1 MYLKSLTLHGFKS
14 FADKTH
20 FEFHKGVTG
29 IVGPNGCGKSNVVDA
44 IRWVLGETS
53 AKALRGEEM
62 ADVIFNGT
70 DKRKPVGLAEV
81 VLTMADCEQALNVA
95 FNEMAICRRVFRDG
109 RSEYRMNGTICRL
122 KDINDLFANTGIGRA
137 AYSIMAQGQIDML
150 LSSKPEDRRMVFEE
164 AAGITRFKSQK
175 KEALRKL
182 EYTEANLL
190 RVADIIAEVKRQMGT
205 LQRQAAK
212 ARRYQTL
219 LDDVRMFDTHLAYK
233 HYSEFSAEKGESENH
248 VRMMTAQLEEVQTR
262 LLAAETEAHE
272 TREAYHTVES
282 QINQLRQQSQELRSQ
297 VQSAE
302 GRIGFNNE
310 RSEELHG
317 RIRQNEEQIE
327 GGQQLLD
334 QQRREMIT
342 ADEQVIAIRETIEMR
357 QGALNE
363 HLSQHNSILP
373 DRSRLDTDRRVARES
388 IRQFEGQIAAAEARA
403 NSLTNQISSDRQR
416 YETLAHDRQ
425 TAAHARETSQVEF
438 DDLQHQIHEL
448 EETRN
453 ELEEKAKSCARE
465 MIEKRRQRD
474 ALSEQ
479 LNELQR
485 SVTQRRSRVEVLE
498 QLLQKGEG
506 LAEGTQQVLKGLD
519 NPEVFSVGVRGI
531 LSSSIEVDPEYI
543 SAIESALR
551 DHLQAVLLTD
561 SELAAQIL
569 DRLSNKQLG
578 KAALLPN
585 DFATMR
591 CAQDR
596 QLLPEGGVAWAVD
609 KVRAKP
615 GAQNIIDQLLCNV
628 LIVEDLHTALRVKR
642 QHGDLAIATLK
653 GEFIAIDGVIYGG
666 ASKEE
671 AASMLRREAEVR
683 TLRSELEGFEYQ
695 LLEKEEA
702 ELTLRS
708 QLEEMQ
714 REEVSLR
721 EQSQRAR
728 EVVQRALQQA
738 TTKLESIEWD
748 QNQIGTRMSAAESQ
762 IAQQREAA
770 AMAQEQLESIR
781 IREAE
786 LEIEMEAFLRRELES
801 SERLNEL
808 RTALVLEQNSLQA
821 IERQKAPMATRL
833 HELEASIQRFDAEIN
848 TWRARIESSAA
859 ENARFAEQVESQ
871 RAAIGSIEEH
881 LANKTDERVA
891 SFEKVTALENQLVA
905 LRQQA
910 SGLNESRN
918 RLEVQLTRVD
928 LRLENL
934 INQVQE
940 RYSFHIS
947 AFEPDYH
954 ALMYSISEQKS
965 GRNRS
970 EKRKVTMTG
979 GKETDEP
986 ASAPAAEV
994 EVEAEPPAADLTE
1007 STTEAEPAFIEED
1020 DSDLSPLERE
1030 ALALERA
1037 QQAFNNAAA
1046 APAEP
1051 RPFVPSITQSADL
1064 SDDDLEAIAI
1074 PGEEGEPDWDYVSEV
1089 VGELRQR
1096 LESIGPVN
1104 LDAIQEFEELEERHN
1119 FLDTQ
1124 HNDLVNS
1131 KEELLQVI
1139 AKINETT
1146 KTMFSE
1152 TFNLVRNF
1160 FHNNF
1165 KELFG
1170 PTAKADLMLTDEN
1183 DPLESGI
1190 EIIAKPPG
1198 KKLQTISLLS
1208 GGERS
1213 MTAVALLFSIYQ
1225 VKPSPFCVLDE
1236 LDAPLDESNISRF
1249 LKMLD
1254 NFIENSQFII
1264 VTHNKRTMSR
1274 ADVIY
1279 GVTMQEFGISKPV
1292 GVRMTAEDKRPS
1304 RSEELRLQA
1313 QAAAEMGHHDEG
1325 LEGEDAAAAAAS
1337 RDDDDEEATDVT
1349 SSSEP
1354 PVEDQAAADSQAQ
1367 SAAFAKAFTNAR
1379 VDEFEKTEGP
1389 FTPSQAAAAEPKAK
1403 SKAKAKKAKAE
1414 APAEPQAPAEVEA
1427 ASESEPSSREPGPEE
1442 EPALAS

>member
-81 VLTMADCEQALNVA
+81 VLTMADCEQALGVEY
-95 FNEMAICRRVFRDG
+95 NEVAICRRVFRDG
-109 RSEYRMNGTICRL
+109 RSEYRLNNTVCRL
-122 KDINDLFANTGIGRA
+122 KDINDLFSGTGIGRQ

-164 AAGITRFKSQK
+164 AAGITKFKGQK

-190 RVADIIAEVKRQMGT
+190 RVADVIAEVKRQMGT

-219 LDDVRMFDTHLAYK
+219 LDDVRMFDTHLA
-233 HYSEFSAEKGESENH
+233 HRQYSEYSAEKSESENH
-248 VRMMTAQLEEVQTR
+248 VRMMTEQLEHLQTR
-262 LLAAETEAHE
+262 LQATEQEATE
-272 TREAYHTVES
+272 TREAYHSVES

-310 RSEELHG
+310 RNEELQG
-317 RIRQNEEQIE
+317 RIRQNEEQIQQ
-327 GGQQLLD
+327 GQQHLE
-334 QQRREMIT
+334 QQRADMIS
-342 ADEQVIAIRETIEMR
+342 ADEQLISIRENIETR
-357 QGALNE
+357 QMSLNE
-363 HLSQHNSILP
+363 HLSVHNSILP
-373 DRSRLDTDRRVARES
+373 DRSRLDSDRRAVRES
-388 IRQFEGQIAAAEARA
+388 IRQFEGQIAAADARA
-403 NSLTNQISSDRQR
+403 QSLTNQISADRQR
-416 YETLAHDRQ
+416 HETLAHDRQ
-425 TAAHARETSQVEF
+425 SSAQAKETSQIEF
-438 DDLQHQIHEL
+438 DNLQSEIQDLEQTRDEL
-448 EETRN
+448 D
-453 ELEEKAKSCARE
+453 EKAKNCARDI
-465 MIEKRRQRD
+465 IEKRAQRD
-474 ALSEQ
+474 ALNEE
-479 LNELQR
+479 LTELQR
-485 SVTQRRSRVEVLE
+485 AVTQRRSRIEIIE

-519 NPEVFSVGVRGI
+519 NPEVFSVGVRG
-531 LSSSIEVDPEYI
+531 LLASSIEVEPQFI
-543 SAIESALR
+543 AAIEAALR

-578 KAALLPN
+578 KAAILPH

-591 CAQDR
+591 AVPDR
-596 QLLPEGGVAWAVD
+596 QLVPEGGIAWAVD
-609 KVRAKP
+609 KVKARQ
-615 GAQNIIDQLLCNV
+615 GVQELTDRLLNNV
-628 LIVEDLHTALRVKR
+628 LIVEDLHTALRLKKQLRDV
-642 QHGDLAIATLK
+642 AIATMK
-653 GEFIAIDGVIYGG
+653 GEFIGADGVIHGG
-666 ASKEE
+666 ATKEE

-683 TLRSELEGFEYQ
+683 TLKVELEGYEYQ
-695 LLEKEEA
+695 VLEKEEA
-702 ELTLRS
+702 VDQLRA
-708 QLEEMQ
+708 QVEEMQ
-714 REEVSLR
+714 REELTLR

-728 EVVQRALQQA
+728 EGFSQLTGKLSVVQRALQQA
-738 TTKLESIEWD
+738 TTKLESVEWD
-748 QNQIGTRMSAAESQ
+748 QNQITSRIQAAEAQ
-762 IAQQREAA
+762 IAWQREESSV
-770 AMAQEQLESIR
+770 AQEQLEGAR
-781 IREAE
+781 IHEGE
-786 LEIEMEAFLRRELES
+786 LEVEMEAFLRRELES

-808 RTALVLEQNSLQA
+808 RTALALEQSALQSL
-821 IERQKAPMATRL
+821 ERQKAPMATRL
-833 HELEASIQRFDAEIN
+833 HELEASIQRFDLEIN
-848 TWRARIESSAA
+848 TWRSRMEQSIA

-871 RAAIGSIEEH
+871 RGAIEAIDEH
-881 LANKTDERVA
+881 LQNKTEDRAAAFERVT
-891 SFEKVTALENQLVA
+891 ELENQLML
-905 LRQQA
+905 LRQQTT
-910 SGLNESRN
+910 GLSDSRN
-918 RLEVQLTRVD
+918 RIEVQLTRVD

-954 ALMYSISEQKS
+954 ALMYSIEEQKKS
-965 GRNRS
+965 RGRG
-970 EKRKVTMTG
+970 ERKKTAI
-979 GKETDEP
+979 
-986 ASAPAAEV
+986 ASAEM
-994 EVEAEPPAADLTE
+994 D
-1007 STTEAEPAFIEED
+1007 
-1020 DSDLSPLERE
+1020 
-1030 ALALERA
+1030 
-1037 QQAFNNAAA
+1037 
-1046 APAEP
+1046 
-1051 RPFVPSITQSADL
+1051 SADSGL
-1064 SDDDLEAIAI
+1064 VSESEDTASEISSEAVPIPVVDADDVDLEAIEI
-1074 PGEEGEPDWDYVSEV
+1074 PGEEGHPDWDFVNEV
-1089 VGELRQR
+1089 VGELRQK
-1096 LESIGPVN
+1096 LEGIGPVN

-1124 HNDLVNS
+1124 HNDLINS

-1146 KTMFSE
+1146 KLMFSE
-1152 TFNLVRNF
+1152 TFELVRGF

-1165 KELFG
+1165 RELFG
-1170 PTAKADLMLTDEN
+1170 PTAKADLMLTDDT

-1254 NFIENSQFII
+1254 NFIDNSQFII

-1279 GVTMQEFGISKPV
+1279 GVSMQEFGISKPI
-1292 GVRMTAEDKRPS
+1292 GVRMTTEDTRPTKQ
-1304 RSEELRLQA
+1304 EELRL
-1313 QAAAEMGHHDEG
+1313 AAEVAADEGHHEIEEQTPL
-1325 LEGEDAAAAAAS
+1325 LELTA
-1337 RDDDDEEATDVT
+1337 EESV
-1349 SSSEP
+1349 P
-1354 PVEDQAAADSQAQ
+1354 
-1367 SAAFAKAFTNAR
+1367 
-1379 VDEFEKTEGP
+1379 
-1389 FTPSQAAAAEPKAK
+1389 
-1403 SKAKAKKAKAE
+1403 
-1414 APAEPQAPAEVEA
+1414 APAE
-1427 ASESEPSSREPGPEE
+1427 EPV
-1442 EPALAS
+1442 LAS

>member
-81 VLTMADCEQALNVA
+81 VLTMADCEQTLGVEY
-95 FNEMAICRRVFRDG
+95 NEVAICRRVFRDG
-109 RSEYRMNGTICRL
+109 RSEYRLNNTVCRL
-122 KDINDLFANTGIGRA
+122 KDINDLFSGTGIGRQ

-164 AAGITRFKSQK
+164 AAGITKFKGQK

-190 RVADIIAEVKRQMGT
+190 RVADVIAEVKRQMGT

-219 LDDVRMFDTHLAYK
+219 LDDVRMFDTHLAHR
-233 HYSEFSAEKGESENH
+233 HYSEYSAEKAESENH
-248 VRMMTAQLEEVQTR
+248 VRMMTEQLEQLQVRLQTTEVE
-262 LLAAETEAHE
+262 AAE
-272 TREAYHTVES
+272 TREAYHSVES
-282 QINQLRQQSQELRSQ
+282 QINQLRQQAQELRSQ

-310 RSEELHG
+310 RNEELTG
-317 RIRQNEEQIE
+317 RIRQNEEHIQQ
-327 GGQQLLD
+327 GQQHLE
-334 QQRREMIT
+334 QQRMEMIS
-342 ADEQVIAIRETIEMR
+342 ADEQLISIRENIETR
-357 QGALNE
+357 QTDLNE
-363 HLSQHNSILP
+363 HLSVHNAILP
-373 DRSRLDTDRRVARES
+373 DRSRLDTDRRSVREA
-388 IRQFEGQIAAAEARA
+388 IRQFEGQIAAADARA
-403 NSLTNQISSDRQR
+403 QSLTNQIAADRQR
-416 YETLAHDRQ
+416 HETLAHDRQ
-425 TAAHARETSQVEF
+425 VSAEAKETSQIEF
-438 DDLQHQIHEL
+438 DNLQKEIQDL

-453 ELEEKAKSCARE
+453 ELEEKAKHCARE
-465 MIEKRRQRD
+465 IIEKRAQRD
-474 ALSEQ
+474 ALNEE

-485 SVTQRRSRVEVLE
+485 AVTQRRSRIEIIE

-519 NPEVFSVGVRGI
+519 NPEVYSVGVRG
-531 LSSSIEVDPEYI
+531 LLA
-543 SAIESALR
+543 SAIEVEPQFIAAIEAALR

-561 SELAAQIL
+561 SELASQIL

-578 KAALLPN
+578 KAALLPH

-591 CAQDR
+591 AVPDR
-596 QLLPEGGVAWAVD
+596 QLVPEGGIAWAID
-609 KVRAKP
+609 KVKARQ
-615 GAQNIIDQLLCNV
+615 GVQELTDRLLNNV
-628 LIVEDLHTALRVKR
+628 LIVDDLHTALRLKKQLRDV
-642 QHGDLAIATLK
+642 AIATLQ
-653 GEFIAIDGVIYGG
+653 GEFIAADGVIHGG
-666 ASKEE
+666 ATKEE

-683 TLRSELEGFEYQ
+683 TLKVELEGYEYQ
-695 LLEKEEA
+695 VMEKEDA
-702 ELTLRS
+702 VAQLRA
-708 QLEEMQ
+708 QVEDMQ
-714 REEVSLR
+714 REELTLR

-728 EVVQRALQQA
+728 EGFSTLTGKLSVVQRSLQQA
-738 TTKLESIEWD
+738 TTKLESVEWD
-748 QNQIGTRMSAAESQ
+748 QNQITSRIQAAEAQ
-762 IAQQREAA
+762 IAWQKEESSV
-770 AMAQEQLESIR
+770 AQEQLEGAR
-781 IREAE
+781 IHEGE

-808 RTALVLEQNSLQA
+808 RTALALEQSALQS

-833 HELEASIQRFDAEIN
+833 HELEAAIQRFDLEIE
-848 TWRARIESSAA
+848 TWRGRIEQGIA
-859 ENARFAEQVESQ
+859 ENARFSEQVESQ
-871 RAAIGSIEEH
+871 RGAIEAIDEH
-881 LANKTDERVA
+881 LQNKTEDRAAAFERVT
-891 SFEKVTALENQLVA
+891 ELENQLVQ
-905 LRQQA
+905 LRQQTN
-910 SGLNESRN
+910 GLNDSRN
-918 RLEVQLTRVD
+918 RIEVQLTRVD

-940 RYSFHIS
+940 RYAFHIS

-954 ALMYSISEQKS
+954 ALMYSISEQKKS
-965 GRNRS
+965 RGRGGD
-970 EKRKVTMTG
+970 KRKNTLAISEV
-979 GKETDEP
+979 EP
-986 ASAPAAEV
+986 EAEAESES
-994 EVEAEPPAADLTE
+994 EVEAYTE
-1007 STTEAEPAFIEED
+1007 SSEEAET
-1020 DSDLSPLERE
+1020 
-1030 ALALERA
+1030 
-1037 QQAFNNAAA
+1037 
-1046 APAEP
+1046 APTP
-1051 RPFVPSITQSADL
+1051 IPVVDADEV
-1064 SDDDLEAIAI
+1064 DLEAIEI
-1074 PGEEGEPDWDYVSEV
+1074 PGEEGHPDWDFVSEV
-1089 VGELRQR
+1089 VGELRQK
-1096 LESIGPVN
+1096 LESIGAVN

-1146 KTMFSE
+1146 KIMFSE
-1152 TFNLVRNF
+1152 TFDLVRGF

-1165 KELFG
+1165 RELFG
-1170 PTAKADLMLTDEN
+1170 PTAKADLMLTDDT

-1254 NFIENSQFII
+1254 NFIDNSQFII

-1279 GVTMQEFGISKPV
+1279 GVSMQEFGISKPI
-1292 GVRMTAEDKRPS
+1292 GVRMTTEDTKPS
-1304 RSEELRLQA
+1304 KQEELRLE
-1313 QAAAEMGHHDEG
+1313 AEVEADEGHH
-1325 LEGEDAAAAAAS
+1325 
-1337 RDDDDEEATDVT
+1337 
-1349 SSSEP
+1349 EP
-1354 PVEDQAAADSQAQ
+1354 E
-1367 SAAFAKAFTNAR
+1367 
-1379 VDEFEKTEGP
+1379 
-1389 FTPSQAAAAEPKAK
+1389 AAAEP
-1403 SKAKAKKAKAE
+1403 
-1414 APAEPQAPAEVEA
+1414 APAEETRPEV
-1427 ASESEPSSREPGPEE
+1427 EE
-1442 EPALAS
+1442 EPVLAS